1 MHYRRDPGGR
11 ALKPRTAA
19 RPSFLL
25 APANE
30 TRRALL
36 YITIPED
43 EIFLRGSFPPRFLRS
58 LKLGVF
64 TKGNK
69 GNKESQFL
77 PWSFVPFV
85 AFCKIRT
92 EEWIWLQLHRTT
104 VCAGSF
110 GRRRRGA
117 VVRGGPRHSDGRPGL
132 RIRPA
137 ATFARSRRANR
148 PGRRAFRG
156 SAGSGRRPAETW

>member
-1 MHYRRDPGGR
+1 MHYKRDPGGR

-117 VVRGGPRHSDGRPGL
+117 AVRGGPRCSDATPGPRTL
-132 RIRPA
+132 PVA
-137 ATFARSRRANR
+137 AFARSWRASR
-148 PGRRAFRG
+148 SVRRAFRG
-156 SAGSGRRPAETW
+156 LVGNGRRPAETW